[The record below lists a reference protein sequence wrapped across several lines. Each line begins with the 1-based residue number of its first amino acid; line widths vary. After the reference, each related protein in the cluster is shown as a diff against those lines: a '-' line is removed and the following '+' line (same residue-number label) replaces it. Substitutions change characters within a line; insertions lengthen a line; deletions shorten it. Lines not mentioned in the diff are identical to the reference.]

1 MTTAY
6 LAAEGFE
13 RQLDDEL
20 ARAGVVVVLRHGRLL
35 VGESSPVHA
44 AWAVNTWWDAERIA
58 VTSIGH
64 AAKELRRRQR
74 NWATYAPEHRGRAQL
89 IADKLPH
96 VAARPLELGAVAPD
110 APLGSWTLLD
120 RDLVLAAPSCSSPFP
135 NGVARFVEDRDGPP
149 SRAYLKLWE
158 TFARL
163 RRQPGR
169 GERCLDL
176 GAAPGG
182 WTWLLARTG
191 AEVLAVDRAPLAADV
206 DALANVTWRQ
216 GSAFGLDPAEVGP
229 VDWWCSDIVAYP
241 DRLLGLVTRWLDA
254 GRVRNLVCTVKFQ
267 GATDHEVAARFAAL
281 PGAQLFHLSQNRHE
295 LTCVVLDAA

>member
-6 LAAEGFE
+6 LAADGYEA
-13 RQLDDEL
+13 QLDDEL
-20 ARAGVVVVLRHGRLL
+20 DRAGVAVGLRHGRLRIS
-35 VGESSPVHA
+35 ESRPVHA
-44 AWAVNTWWDAERIA
+44 AWAANIWWEAERIA
-58 VTSIGH
+58 VRSIGD
-64 AAKELRRRQR
+64 AARQLRRRQR
-74 NWATYAPEHRGRAQL
+74 NWALYAPELRGRAQL

-96 VAARPLELGAVAPD
+96 VAARPLELGEVAPD

-120 RDLVLAAPSCSSPFP
+120 RDVVLAAADCSSPFP
-135 NGVARFVEDRDGPP
+135 NGEPRFVEDREGPP

-158 TFARL
+158 AFARL
-163 RRQPGR
+163 RRQPAP

-176 GAAPGG
+176 GASPGG

-206 DALANVTWRQ
+206 AGLPNVRWRQ
-216 GSAFGLDPAEVGP
+216 GSAFGLDPAEAGP

-241 DRLLGLVTRWLDA
+241 DRLLELVGRWLDA
-254 GRVRNLVCTVKFQ
+254 GQVRNLVCTVKFQ

-281 PGAQLFHLSQNRHE
+281 PDAQLFHLTQNKHE
-295 LTCVVLDAA
+295 LTCVLLDAA